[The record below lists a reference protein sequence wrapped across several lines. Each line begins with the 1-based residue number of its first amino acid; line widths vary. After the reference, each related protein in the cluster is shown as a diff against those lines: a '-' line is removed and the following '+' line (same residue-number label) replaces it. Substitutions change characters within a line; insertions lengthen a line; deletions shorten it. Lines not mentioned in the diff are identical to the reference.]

1 MKTYDFDEQI
11 DRCGTGCVK
20 YDQRQATFGTDDLL
34 PMWVADM
41 DFRTPDCVFDAIRR
55 RMEHPIL
62 GYTSLPADYFRVA
75 ARWIT
80 ERHGWTPREEW
91 MGFLPGIVPGLSFAV
106 QVFTEPG
113 DEVVVQPPVYHP
125 FLHSVERNG
134 RTLVFNPLRIVDGR
148 WEMDFDDLERK
159 LTGHTRLLILCN
171 PHNPGGRLWP
181 RDTLVRLARLCA
193 ERGVTVVSDEI
204 HADMALGGRRHIPF
218 ASVCDEARDHSI
230 TYMSPSKSFNMPGLI
245 TSYYIIPNPGLRNRL
260 AAFLEKSEL
269 NGGNIFAYEATRAV
283 YLHGREWLDQMLA
296 YVQGNIDLVARFL
309 AERVPAIRPM
319 LPEAS
324 FLVFLDCRGLGLEGD
339 DLQRFFIERVKVGMN
354 DGRMFG
360 PGGEGFLR
368 LNVACPRST
377 VEEALRRM
385 EAAIA
390 ERK

>member
-20 YDQRQATFGTDDLL
+20 YDQRRVTFGTDDLL

-62 GYTSLPADYFRVA
+62 GYTILPADYFQVA
-75 ARWIT
+75 ARWIN
-80 ERHGWTPREEW
+80 ERHGWMPHEEW
-91 MGFLPGIVPGLSFAV
+91 MRFLPGIVPGLSFAV

-148 WEMDFDDLERK
+148 WEMDFDALERK
-159 LTGHTRLLILCN
+159 LPGRARLPILCN

-204 HADMALGGRRHIPF
+204 HADMALGGRHIPF

-324 FLVFLDCRGLGLEGD
+324 FLVFLDCRGLGMEGD

-390 ERK
+390 ER

>member
-62 GYTSLPADYFRVA
+62 GYTILPADYFQVA
-75 ARWIT
+75 ARWIN
-80 ERHGWTPREEW
+80 ERHGWMPHEEW

-106 QVFTEPG
+106 QVFTELG

-324 FLVFLDCRGLGLEGD
+324 FLVFLDCRGLGMEGD

-390 ERK
+390 ER